1 MKSNRSQYIVNSL
14 VIGIAFL
21 LLSVATWQLIKAGLP
36 SNSASSS
43 NVKTN
48 INSDKSNS
56 KPDSESFRVGYE
68 IGLSGTIGEMIFNG
82 QADTPENACSFYF
95 DLALNSNSNNEI
107 DWPSVT
113 KNEFLEGCLAGQKK
127 ANPNAEW
134 NTN

>member
-14 VIGIAFL
+14 AIGIAFL

-36 SNSASSS
+36 SNSALSSS
-43 NVKTN
+43 VKTN
-48 INSDKSNS
+48 INTDKSSS

-68 IGLSGTIGEMIFNG
+68 IGLS
-82 QADTPENACSFYF
+82 PEYACSFYI
-95 DLALNSNSNNEI
+95 DLALNSNSNDGI
-107 DWPSVT
+107 DWPSVI
-113 KNEFLEGCLAGQKK
+113 KNEFLEGCMAGQKK